1 MVIVYNQ
8 PTLDIEYDF
17 VWIVDGLP
25 SNQTKRYGLTVGV
38 GNQLRLQGYSFNLN
52 YCVSAPALDRAIAQM
67 QDAARAGAVFPLHF
81 ICHSNKSGVAMGD
94 DFKTWD
100 DLRPALERLNAS
112 MNGNLILNMTSC
124 FGLFG
129 LNAVAEGAKLF
140 PFFGLFGSNRKLSVR
155 EAREINRRFYELW
168 FVGTDLGR
176 VVTIINKERADE
188 VLFCGSTE
196 GVSRLRCSAQLPA
209 AKS

>member
-8 PTLDIEYDF
+8 PTLDIEYDL

-25 SNQTKRYGLTVGV
+25 SIQTTRYGLTVDV
-38 GNQLRLQGYSFNLN
+38 GNQLRSHGYSFNLN
-52 YCVSAPALDRAIAQM
+52 YCVSASALDRAVAQM
-67 QDAARAGAVFPLHF
+67 QDAAQAGVAFPLHF
-81 ICHSNKSGVAMGD
+81 VCHGNKSGIAMGD
-94 DFKTWD
+94 DFKTWN
-100 DLRPALERLNAS
+100 DLRPALERINAS

-129 LNAVAEGAKLF
+129 LNAVAEEAKLF
-140 PFFGLFGSNRKLSVR
+140 PFFGLFGSNRKLTVR

-176 VVTIINKERADE
+176 IVTIINNEQADE
-188 VLFCGSTE
+188 LLFCGSAE
-196 GVSRLRCSAQLPA
+196 GVSRLRAQEPQP
-209 AKS
+209 